1 MTHMASFFFKKGKNI
16 AKACK
21 SDHKYPM
28 TLKGFLFI
36 IASALFHVLWN
47 SSLKMS
53 DDKPSAVLL
62 MMVVTVSGFI
72 PCVLWWNPVERLFVP
87 SIFLSALAAGFFFF
101 LYQYF
106 VALSY
111 DKGDLT
117 LVYPLTVTGPVYIVL
132 WSHLLLGERISL
144 AGAGGIILIIYG
156 AVTLQTDRFT
166 FFSGGAGGGNLFI
179 QKRAGALTA
188 LCAAFFYSFGAVA
201 DKLGVMGGN
210 IVLYTIT
217 LSVIMLIFH
226 LTRMVFQKQTGA
238 VKRELKAN
246 PLVIA
251 GGGVVM
257 LLSFIT
263 FRIGL
268 EEVYAS
274 YASALRQVSTLFGLG
289 IGYLVF
295 RETLTLGRILSS
307 CLIVAGAVLIKM
319 G

>member
-1 MTHMASFFFKKGKNI
+1 
-16 AKACK
+16 
-21 SDHKYPM
+21 M

-36 IASALFHVLWN
+36 VASALFHVLWN

-62 MMVVTVSGFI
+62 MMVVTVTGFV
-72 PCVLWWNPVERLFVP
+72 PYVLWWCPVERLFVP

-106 VALSY
+106 VAISY

-132 WSHLLLGERISL
+132 WSYLFLGERISL
-144 AGAGGIILIIYG
+144 AGAGGILLIIYG

-166 FFSGGAGGGNLFI
+166 FFPGDAKRFT
-179 QKRAGALTA
+179 QKRAGVLTA

-210 IVLYTIT
+210 IVLYTMT

-226 LTRMVFQKQTGA
+226 LTRMIFQKQTGS
-238 VKRELKAN
+238 VKKELKAN

-295 RETLTLGRILSS
+295 KETLTFRRILSS
-307 CLIVAGAVLIKM
+307 CFIVAGAVLIKI

>member
-1 MTHMASFFFKKGKNI
+1 
-16 AKACK
+16 
-21 SDHKYPM
+21 M

-62 MMVVTVSGFI
+62 MMVVTVSGFV
-72 PCVLWWNPVERLFVP
+72 PWVLWWRDGEGLFVP
-87 SIFLSALAAGFFFF
+87 SIFLSAMAAGFFFF

-111 DKGDLT
+111 DKGELT

-132 WSHLLLGERISL
+132 WSHLFLGERISL
-144 AGAGGIILIIYG
+144 AGAGGIVLIIYG
-156 AVTLQTDRFT
+156 AVTLQTGRFT
-166 FFSGGAGGGNLFI
+166 FFSRGAKRFTG
-179 QKRAGALTA
+179 KRAGALTA

-201 DKLGVMGGN
+201 DKIGVMGGN
-210 IVLYTIT
+210 LVLYTMN

-238 VKRELKAN
+238 VARELKST
-246 PLVIA
+246 PLLVA

-268 EEVYAS
+268 QEVYAS

-295 RETLTLGRILSS
+295 REALTFRRVVSS
-307 CLIVAGAVLIKM
+307 CLIVAGAVLIKI

>member
-1 MTHMASFFFKKGKNI
+1 
-16 AKACK
+16 
-21 SDHKYPM
+21 M

-53 DDKPSAVLL
+53 NDKPSAVLL

-72 PCVLWWNPVERLFVP
+72 PYVLWWSPGGQLFVP
-87 SIFLSALAAGFFFF
+87 SVLLSAMAAGFFFF

-132 WSHLLLGERISL
+132 WSHLFLGERISL
-144 AGAGGIILIIYG
+144 AGAGGILLIIYG
-156 AVTLQTDRFT
+156 AVALQTGRFT
-166 FFSGGAGGGNLFI
+166 LFSGGTKLFTG
-179 QKRAGALTA
+179 KRAGALTA

-201 DKLGVMGGN
+201 DKIGVMGGN
-210 IVLYTIT
+210 IVLYTMN

-226 LTRMVFQKQTGA
+226 LTRMIFQKQTGA
-238 VKRELKAN
+238 VVRELRAK
-246 PLVIA
+246 PLLIA

-268 EEVYAS
+268 QEVYAS

-295 RETLTLGRILSS
+295 RETLTLQRVVSS

>member
-1 MTHMASFFFKKGKNI
+1 MTF
-16 AKACK
+16 
-21 SDHKYPM
+21 
-28 TLKGFLFI
+28 KGFLFI

-62 MMVVTVSGFI
+62 MMVVTVSGFV
-72 PCVLWWNPVERLFVP
+72 PWVLWWSDGEALFVP
-87 SIFLSALAAGFFFF
+87 RVFLSAFAAGFFFF

-132 WSHLLLGERISL
+132 WSHLFLGERISL
-144 AGAGGIILIIYG
+144 AGALGIILIIYG
-156 AVTLQTDRFT
+156 AVTLQTGRFN
-166 FFSGGAGGGNLFI
+166 FFNGGAGCRNLFTR
-179 QKRAGALTA
+179 KRAGALTA

-201 DKLGVMGGN
+201 DKIGVMSGN
-210 IVLYTIT
+210 ILLYTMT

-226 LTRMVFQKQTGA
+226 LARMVCQKQTGS
-238 VKRELKAN
+238 VVGELKAN
-246 PLVIA
+246 PLVVA

-295 RETLTLGRILSS
+295 REALTLRRVVSS